1 MTKRAKKSSKLCS
14 TDQRSIRKRNIAYKI
29 HTLTV
34 SPYEN
39 YLLGRR
45 VFTLWLVSLGSQMW
59 MMLNLVEIFPK
70 SLKGFTYMI
79 SSSMKAF
86 IWKKKKNYCNS
97 ISIHY
102 LFTGLL
108 QSKVW
113 HQISEEPLQLIA
125 CQSAWSIQVSFFY
138 VLKNYPNRI
147 REKKQSPNTIPEF
160 FSEFGY
166 VQDFFYVPRTIRG
179 KKQTPWTIQI
189 VSDTSGT

>member
-1 MTKRAKKSSKLCS
+1 MTIFVITLLLLCYCTHPKVMTKRAKKSSKLCS

-86 IWKKKKNYCNS
+86 IWKKKKIIAILS
-97 ISIHY
+97 VFIISSQAC
-102 LFTGLL
+102 F
-108 QSKVW
+108 KVK
-113 HQISEEPLQLIA
+113 
-125 CQSAWSIQVSFFY
+125 Y
-138 VLKNYPNRI
+138 DI
-147 REKKQSPNTIPEF
+147 RFLRNHF
-160 FSEFGY
+160 N
-166 VQDFFYVPRTIRG
+166 
-179 KKQTPWTIQI
+179 
-189 VSDTSGT
+189 